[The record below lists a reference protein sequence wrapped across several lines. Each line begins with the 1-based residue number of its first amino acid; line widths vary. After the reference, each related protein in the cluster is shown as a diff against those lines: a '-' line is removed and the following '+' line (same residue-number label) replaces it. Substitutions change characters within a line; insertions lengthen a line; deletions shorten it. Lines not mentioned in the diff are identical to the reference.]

1 MKDVKDLKKE
11 YENAWGKYEEQ
22 DFKNVF
28 SLSDRYREFM
38 SVAKTERECVS
49 VLAEMVEKKGF
60 KNFDE
65 IIKNEEKVSVG
76 DTLYSINMDKTI
88 TLIKV
93 GSEPLENGLR
103 IIGAHIDSPRM
114 DVKQNPLYEDSGLAL
129 LDTHYY
135 GGIKKYQWVT
145 IPLAIHGVVI
155 KKDGSKVNIV
165 IGEDENDPVLG
176 ISDLL
181 AHLSANQMDKKGAK
195 VVEGE
200 DLNVL
205 VGSMPLK
212 GTDEKEAVKAN
223 ILVLLN
229 EKYGITE
236 EDFVSAELEIVP
248 AGKARDYGLDRS
260 MVLAYGHD
268 DRICAYTSA
277 EALMDLGDVDKT
289 CVALL
294 VDKEEIGSVG
304 ATGMQSR
311 FFENLVA
318 ELMDRKGE
326 YSELK
331 LRRCLQNSMMLS
343 ADVTAA
349 FDPNYPSVCE
359 KKNTAYFGN
368 GVVFSKY
375 TGARG
380 KSGCNDANAEYIA
393 HLRNIMDKNGVVWQT
408 AELGKVDQGG
418 GGTIAYILA
427 QYNMQVID
435 CGVALQNMHAPLE
448 VASKADIYET
458 KKCYKAF
465 FEEA

>member
-1 MKDVKDLKKE
+1 MKDVKDLKKD
-11 YENAWGKYEEQ
+11 YANAWGKYEEA
-22 DFKNVF
+22 DMKEVF

-49 VLAEMVEKKGF
+49 VLVKQVEKEGF
-60 KNFDE
+60 KNLDE
-65 IIKNEEKVSVG
+65 IIKNGESVKAG
-76 DTLYSINMDKTI
+76 DKLYSVNMDKTL

-93 GSEPLENGLR
+93 GKEALENGLR
-103 IIGAHIDSPRM
+103 IIGSHIDSPRI
-114 DVKQNPLYEDSGLAL
+114 DVKQNPLYEDSDLAL

-135 GGIKKYQWVT
+135 GGVKKYQWVT
-145 IPLAIHGVVI
+145 IPLAIHGVVV
-155 KKDGSKVNIV
+155 KKDGTKVNIV
-165 IGEDENDPVLG
+165 IGEDDSDPVIG

-181 AHLSANQMDKKGAK
+181 IHLSADQLGKKGAK
-195 VVEGE
+195 VIEGE

-205 VGSMPLK
+205 VGSIPLK

-229 EKYGITE
+229 EKYGMTE

-248 AGKARDYGLDRS
+248 AGRARDYGLDRS

-277 EALMDLGDVDKT
+277 EAIMDLGEVDKT

-318 ELMDRKGE
+318 ELMDRMGD

-349 FDPNYPSVCE
+349 YDPNYPSVCE
-359 KKNTAYFGN
+359 KKNTAYFGR

-393 HLRNIMDKNGVVWQT
+393 HLRNIMDKNNVVWQT

-427 QYNMQVID
+427 QYNMEVID

-458 KKCYKAF
+458 KKCYRAF
-465 FEEA
+465 YEEA

>member
-22 DFKNVF
+22 DLKNVF

-49 VLAEMVEKKGF
+49 ALAEMVENKGF
-60 KNFDE
+60 KNFDK
-65 IIKNEEKVSVG
+65 IIENGEKISAG

-103 IIGAHIDSPRM
+103 IIGAHIDSPRL

-155 KKDGSKVNIV
+155 KKDSTKVNIV
-165 IGEDENDPVLG
+165 VGEDDNDPVIG

-195 VVEGE
+195 VIEGE

-205 VGSMPLK
+205 VGSMPLND
-212 GTDEKEAVKAN
+212 TDEKEAVKAN

-294 VDKEEIGSVG
+294 VDKEEIGSIG

-318 ELMDRKGE
+318 ELMDRRGE

-349 FDPNYPSVCE
+349 YDPNYPSVCE

-427 QYNMQVID
+427 QYNMEVID